1 MFFDL
6 LANLSLDFYAIEYFW
21 FMPMVETIHYTG
33 HILLFGCILLFDAR
47 LLGLAPKLSI
57 SQLERLT
64 VRFSILGFLIAI
76 ISGSVLLLTALDY
89 FWGNP
94 ALVNKMIFMA
104 LALAN
109 IGLFHFFVAPKL
121 QSYDSNA
128 PTPWF
133 AKLSAMTSLTLW
145 IAVVASGRLIAYF

>member
-1 MFFDL
+1 MFYDL
-6 LANLSLDFYAIEYFW
+6 LANLSLEFYAIEYLW

-47 LLGLAPKLSI
+47 LLGLAPQISI

-64 VRFSILGFLIAI
+64 VRFSIVGFLIAI
-76 ISGSVLLLTALDY
+76 TSGSVLLLTGLDY

-104 LALAN
+104 LALTN

-121 QSYDSNA
+121 QSFDSNT

-133 AKLSAMTSLTLW
+133 AILSAVTSLTFW
-145 IAVVASGRLIAYF
+145 IIVVASGRLIAYY